1 MGEYYGLF
9 GFLEDIL
16 VLDIFYP
23 MIPIYDDEGW
33 NAAVPQMNGELTYND
48 AAFYLVR
55 VHSPADLV
63 VVASGV
69 HLQRTVAGDIQTTTF
84 ANGPARDFYLAASE
98 EFTVTSEKVG
108 GTTINSYAFPE
119 WGEGSQVVLQSS
131 ANTLRS
137 FNARFGTYPYREMDL
152 MSTPMLEL
160 GIEYPGVMGIALRL
174 YDPDEIVGGLP
185 SQVYVEST
193 VAHEVAHQWFYNMVG
208 NDQPDEAWLDEAL
221 AQYATGLYYQDT
233 YGSSAAE
240 SYRASWQ
247 SRWDRVDGANIPIGL
262 PAGEYEGSEYSA
274 IVYGRGPIFIS
285 ELANVMGIEL
295 FDDFIK
301 TYVQEYTWDIGTGD
315 NFKRLAE
322 EKCDCDLS
330 SLFDDWV
337 YP

>member
-185 SQVYVEST
+185 SHVYVEST
-193 VAHEVAHQWFYNMVG
+193 VAHEVAHQWFYNTVG
-208 NDQPDEAWLDEAL
+208 NDQPDEALD
-221 AQYATGLYYQDT
+221 QYATCLYCQDT
-233 YGSSAAE
+233 YSSSAAE

-262 PAGEYEGSEYSA
+262 PAGEYEGS
-274 IVYGRGPIFIS
+274 V
-285 ELANVMGIEL
+285 
-295 FDDFIK
+295 
-301 TYVQEYTWDIGTGD
+301 VQRDHL
-315 NFKRLAE
+315 RARP
-322 EKCDCDLS
+322 DLHLRAS
-330 SLFDDWV
+330 RHDGN
-337 YP
+337 